1 MNEKQLLKVGFK
13 KEYTSDSDEEWYFVY
28 KFPDEERNV
37 AGLEL
42 ISNTNLESKGKYVV
56 EFFDTW
62 KYKFTKI
69 TQIKRFI
76 KILNEVDTGKS

>member
-13 KEYTSDSDEEWYFVY
+13 KDYIFGSDEEYYFSY
-28 KFPDEERNV
+28 KFPDEEKNV
-37 AGLEL
+37 NGLEL
-42 ISNTNLESKGKYVV
+42 ISNTNLESEGKYTV

-62 KYKFTKI
+62 KYQFTKI

-76 KILNEVDTGKS
+76 KLLKEIDTGKS